1 LIKSRH
7 WGILRQLTLGEVKMR
22 LPGLIVIS
30 LAVAL
35 GGCALSQSTPK
46 VAIDYNRDFA
56 KSRNEMLLLNVLR
69 AAAREPLQFSTMG
82 TVSGSVGNGGELTL
96 PFNNLIGGGPGII
109 SPSLKITDAVN
120 PTVTITPLA
129 NKEFATGILSPIRTE
144 TLQLFLH
151 NGWDAEFLLPL
162 VVGAVVCP
170 DGRLLVNSGEY
181 LTPDGQRPTRL
192 HLAFKDFFRDFAP
205 KFAISGQPAE
215 RKLLL
220 LDKEVLDVLKN
231 GLGPNL
237 VVKAV
242 EPDGDTGK
250 SVVTITDSIPAVS
263 GEAAPFLRLCV
274 AGSDARSAVNEYRIS
289 QGKLELPDIR
299 LDERQVAAISG
310 SEPLTLDSNTA
321 ATGPNRPR
329 LVFRSVGSVIQ
340 YLGESHRVRYRQ
352 GAAGYRLTYFN
363 RDHEEQI
370 LFKIDWGLEADP
382 DVVATTF
389 QGTTFRIPRLDLRRG
404 EDTDRTLK
412 ALSFLDQLIALQT
425 SESVIRGTQPI
436 LTIAQ

>member
-1 LIKSRH
+1 
-7 WGILRQLTLGEVKMR
+7 M
-22 LPGLIVIS
+22 
-30 LAVAL
+30 
-35 GGCALSQSTPK
+35 
-46 VAIDYNRDFA
+46 AIDYNRDFA

-82 TVSGSVGNGGELTL
+82 TVTGAVGNGGELTL
-96 PFNNLIGGGPGII
+96 PFNNLIGAGAGVV

-120 PTVTITPLA
+120 PSVTITPLA
-129 NKEFATGILSPIRTE
+129 SKEFATGILSPIRPE
-144 TLQLFLH
+144 TIQLFLH

-170 DGRLLVNSGEY
+170 SGRVLLNSGEY
-181 LTPDGQRPTRL
+181 LTPDGKRPTDL
-192 HLAFKDFFRDFAP
+192 HLAFKEFFRDFAP
-205 KFAISGQPAE
+205 KFAVSGKPQD
-215 RKLLL
+215 RTLVL
-220 LDKEVLDVLKN
+220 LDKEVLDALKN

-242 EPDGDTGK
+242 APQGDGSGK
-250 SVVTITDSIPAVS
+250 SVVTITDTSIPAVS
-263 GEAAPFLRLCV
+263 GESKPFELLC
-274 AGSDARSAVNEYRIS
+274 ARGLAARSALNADRKE
-289 QGKLELPDIR
+289 QGLPVLPDIQ
-299 LDERQVAAISG
+299 LDEEQVEAITG
-310 SEPLTLDSNTA
+310 SEKVRLASDLPLTKGKTE
-321 ATGPNRPR
+321 PY

-352 GAAGYRLTYFN
+352 GASGQLLTYYN
-363 RDHEEQI
+363 REHDHQI
-370 LFKIDWGLEADP
+370 LFKIDWGLEDDP
-382 DVVATTF
+382 DVVSTTF

-404 EDTDRTLK
+404 EEEGRMKDRTLK